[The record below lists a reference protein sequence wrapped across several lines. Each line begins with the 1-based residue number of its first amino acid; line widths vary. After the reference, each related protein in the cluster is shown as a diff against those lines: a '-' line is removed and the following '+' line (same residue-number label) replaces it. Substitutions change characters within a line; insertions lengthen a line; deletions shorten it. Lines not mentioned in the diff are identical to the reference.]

1 MASELEERIARLEE
15 HVENITKRLGMIEE
29 SLRVLGIS
37 GEIIMTAARLVT
49 AFSKPVIVAL
59 ESARRVAELTSIV
72 EGDVISRAIIEALS
86 SCEPLSISEV
96 TRKVRVLRGKASRR
110 IISSRIE
117 RLSEKGIIVWIGE
130 KKPKVTLKQCL
141 KEKSS

>member
-1 MASELEERIARLEE
+1 MASEPEERIARLEE

-130 KKPKVTLKQCL
+130 KNLR
-141 KEKSS
+141 